1 MASTL
6 ESCAVETR
14 TDKMDAKERRL
25 RVLVVIPES
34 SQTASMIFVKRQVA
48 SLQSVGIQCKSFLLA
63 SRTSPRLLFREWKRL
78 RRAIQAS
85 QPDFVH
91 AQFGTMTSFLTALST
106 TRPLIISFR
115 GSDLNPYKSKYQ
127 LRQRVGRLLSQLSAL
142 RAARIIC
149 VSAQLKDRLWWRRDR
164 VTVIPSG
171 VDTATFRPRLRE
183 EARRDLGWE
192 HNERIVLFNA
202 GIDPVSK
209 RLDLAISSVEEARAA
224 CGEIRLHVLDGNAS
238 PGLIPVLMNAADCL
252 LLTSDWEG
260 SPNMVKEAIACN
272 LPVVSVDTGDVQ
284 ERLAGVEFCKIVHR
298 SPEALGKALAEI
310 LVKRARS
317 NGHENATQFSLEAIA
332 KRIASVYESVAGVG
346 CSTMQNN

>member
-1 MASTL
+1 VASTL
-6 ESCAVETR
+6 ESRAVETR
-14 TDKMDAKERRL
+14 ADKMESKKKRL
-25 RVLVVIPES
+25 RVLAVIPES
-34 SQTASMIFVKRQVA
+34 SHTASMIFVKRQVA
-48 SLQSVGIQCKSFLLA
+48 SLQGTGIQCESFLLA

-78 RRAIQAS
+78 RWAIEEF

-91 AQFGTMTSFLTALST
+91 AQFGTMTSFLTVLST
-106 TRPLIISFR
+106 ARPVVISFR
-115 GSDLNPYKSKYQ
+115 GGDLNPYKSRFQ
-127 LRQRVGRLLSQLSAL
+127 IRQRVGRLLSQLSAL
-142 RAARIIC
+142 RATRIIC
-149 VSAQLKDRLWWRRDR
+149 VSAQLKERLWWRRDR

-171 VDTATFRPRLRE
+171 VDTAIFRPRPRE
-183 EARRDLGWE
+183 AARRDVGWE
-192 HNERIVLFNA
+192 QDERVVLFNA
-202 GIDPVSK
+202 GTDPVSK
-209 RLDLAISSVEEARAA
+209 RLDLAISSVEEARSA

-298 SPEALGKALAEI
+298 SPGALGKALAEI

-317 NGHENATQFSLEAIA
+317 NGHENAMQLSLESIA

-346 CSTMQNN
+346 CSIVQNN